1 MLLYIMMIIMMMS
14 NDQLLYW
21 AVFRVGRE
29 QVFGSGGGQVFRVD
43 RAGGGGGTGH
53 GSGSVGGMHVFRV
66 GCVGEGCVVPRLSLP
81 VPPPC

>member
-43 RAGGGGGTGH
+43 RAGGGGGDRSRFG
-53 GSGSVGGMHVFRV
+53 VGGGHARV
-66 GCVGEGCVVPRLSLP
+66 QGWVCW
-81 VPPPC
+81 